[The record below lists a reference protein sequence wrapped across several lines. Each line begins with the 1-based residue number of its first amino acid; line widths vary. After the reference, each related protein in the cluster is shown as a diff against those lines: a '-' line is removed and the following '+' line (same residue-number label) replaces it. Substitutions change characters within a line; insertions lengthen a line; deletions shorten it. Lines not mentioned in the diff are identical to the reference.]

1 MNQFESFRKLELAY
15 LLQMAE
21 TLTSALA
28 NDPEA
33 LQILSDLFELAMNPL
48 TFSEIIETNNI
59 RLLINRAFLAAA
71 FKDE

>member
-1 MNQFESFRKLELAY
+1 
-15 LLQMAE
+15 MAE

-48 TFSEIIETNNI
+48 TSSEIIETNEI

>member
-1 MNQFESFRKLELAY
+1 MKFESLRK
-15 LLQMAE
+15 MAE
-21 TLTSALA
+21 TLTFALA

-33 LQILSDLFELAMNPL
+33 LQILSDLFELVMNPL
-48 TFSEIIETNNI
+48 TFSETTEANEI

>member
-48 TFSEIIETNNI
+48 TSSEIIETNEI

>member
-1 MNQFESFRKLELAY
+1 MNQFESFRK
-15 LLQMAE
+15 MAE

-48 TFSEIIETNNI
+48 TSSEIIETNEI